1 MKRIG
6 IRPGV
11 LKALQEKYS
20 LSEAGLARKIGIDVS
35 MLWRIKH
42 GRSRPGVEFIAR
54 TLAVFPE
61 IRFEDAFCIE
71 E

>member
-1 MKRIG
+1 
-6 IRPGV
+6 
-11 LKALQEKYS
+11 
-20 LSEAGLARKIGIDVS
+20 

-61 IRFEDAFCIE
+61 IKFEDAFCIE